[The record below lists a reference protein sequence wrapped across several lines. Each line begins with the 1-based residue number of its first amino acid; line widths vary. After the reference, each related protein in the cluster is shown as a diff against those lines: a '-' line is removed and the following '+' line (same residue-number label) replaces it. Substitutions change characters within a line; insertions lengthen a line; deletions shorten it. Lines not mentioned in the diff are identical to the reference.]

1 MKKYILL
8 AGVALATMTA
18 SNVMAYDYSDVNVK
32 ANIEV
37 LSHRSC
43 TDLNFGT
50 IKILPSANLA
60 NGAIDPWAKVV
71 LATDGT
77 VTTSGLTVDSQ
88 GYGIMGVT
96 GASVANCGTG
106 GSLPSN
112 FPETITL
119 RNGNSTF
126 TVGEFMH
133 TSHDGGHDYV
143 IGATLTIPDV
153 TTVEA
158 GEYTGTFTIY
168 DVE

>member
-96 GASVANCGTG
+96 VASVANSFPTSLIFIITKTSSICSKSATG
-106 GSLPSN
+106 VMVPIFVNLFGPSSMLAIY
-112 FPETITL
+112 PIK
-119 RNGNSTF
+119 
-126 TVGEFMH
+126 
-133 TSHDGGHDYV
+133 
-143 IGATLTIPDV
+143 IP
-153 TTVEA
+153 
-158 GEYTGTFTIY
+158 
-168 DVE
+168 